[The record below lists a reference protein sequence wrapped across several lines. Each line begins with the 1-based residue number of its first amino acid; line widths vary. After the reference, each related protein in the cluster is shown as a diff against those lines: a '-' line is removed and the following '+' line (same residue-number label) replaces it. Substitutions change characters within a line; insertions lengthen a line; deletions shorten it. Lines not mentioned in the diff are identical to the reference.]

1 MNADA
6 HWAPGCSL
14 DMLQQRGEMFARIRR
29 FFAAR
34 KVLEVQTPILS
45 RHAVCDL
52 HIDSI
57 AACDPVRAMHGH
69 LRTSPEYAIKRLLA
83 AGCGDC
89 YELGAVFRAGET
101 GRWHNPEFTMLEWYR
116 LGWQRAQL
124 VQECIELLYVLH
136 ADFRDW
142 TLRQITH
149 SELCL
154 EQLGC
159 DLIRTDD
166 ACLQQLAEQHGLPA
180 AEHWLRS
187 QCLDYLFSHCVQTR
201 LPSQQITIVQ
211 DFPPEQAALAELSVN
226 AAGDQVASRFE
237 LYLGSVEIANAYQ
250 ELTDAATLEARFVHD
265 NAQRKQLGKPV
276 IEPDQRLLAAMRHG
290 LPACAGVAMG
300 VDRLLAVM
308 QGARQLGDVIGFTH
322 AHA

>member
-1 MNADA
+1 MSADA

-34 KVLEVQTPILS
+34 KVLEVQTPILN
-45 RHAVCDL
+45 RHAVCDV

-57 AACDPVRAMHGH
+57 SANDAVSSRHGF
-69 LRTSPEYAIKRLLA
+69 LRTSPEFAIKRLLA

-89 YELGAVFRAGET
+89 YELGAVFRAGES

-124 VQECIELLYVLH
+124 AQECIELLYALH
-136 ADFRDW
+136 ADFRGW
-142 TLRQITH
+142 TLRHCSH

-159 DLIRTDD
+159 DLLRSDD
-166 ACLQQLAEQHGLPA
+166 ASLQQLAIEHGLPA
-180 AEHWLRS
+180 AEHWLRT
-187 QCLDYLFSHCVQTR
+187 QCLDYLFSHCVQAS
-201 LPSQQITIVQ
+201 LPPRQITIVQ
-211 DFPPEQAALAELSVN
+211 DFPPQQAALAELSVN
-226 AAGDQVASRFE
+226 AAGDQVANRFE
-237 LYLGSVEIANAYQ
+237 LYLGRVEIANAYQ
-250 ELTDAATLEARFVHD
+250 ELTDAAALEQRFRTD
-265 NAQRKQLGKPV
+265 NHQRSKLGKPA

-290 LPACAGVAMG
+290 LPACAGVALG

-308 QGARQLGDVIGFTH
+308 QDARQLGDVIGFVN
-322 AHA
+322 AQA

>member
-1 MNADA
+1 MSADA

-34 KVLEVQTPILS
+34 NVLEVQTPILS
-45 RHAVCDL
+45 RHAVCDQ

-57 AACDPVRAMHGH
+57 SASDPVSAMQGY
-69 LRTSPEYAIKRLLA
+69 LRTSPEFAIKRLLA

-124 VQECIELLYVLH
+124 AQECIELLYTVH
-136 ADFRDW
+136 SDFRGW
-142 TLRQITH
+142 TLCQTTH
-149 SELCL
+149 SELCM

-166 ACLQQLAEQHGLPA
+166 ASLQQLALAHGLPA
-180 AEHWLRS
+180 AEHWLRT
-187 QCLDYLFSHCVQTR
+187 QCLDYLFSHCVQDN
-201 LPSQQITIVQ
+201 LPPRQITIVQ

-250 ELTDAATLEARFVHD
+250 ELTDAGTLETRFARD
-265 NAQRKQLGKPV
+265 NHQRGKLGKPM

-290 LPACAGVAMG
+290 LPACAGVALG

-308 QGARQLGDVIGFTH
+308 QDARQLGDVIGFVNVQ
-322 AHA
+322 A